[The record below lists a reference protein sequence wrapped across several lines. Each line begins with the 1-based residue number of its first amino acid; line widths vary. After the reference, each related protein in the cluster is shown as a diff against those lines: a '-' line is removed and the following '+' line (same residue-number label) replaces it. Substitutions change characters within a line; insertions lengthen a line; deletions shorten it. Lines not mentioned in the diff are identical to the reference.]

1 MEIGEFGVGRPD
13 IGGRKPRG
21 EALGKK
27 RVTGL
32 GDAPCREKRA
42 AQSYGEAFVLD
53 PTNALLCAR
62 VVKIQC

>member
-13 IGGRKPRG
+13 FGGRRPRG

-32 GDAPCREKRA
+32 GTKLITQLLR
-42 AQSYGEAFVLD
+42 LD
-53 PTNALLCAR
+53 PDERLTAECAA
-62 VVKIQC
+62 